1 MAWLGTGSAR
11 PVPGGAVI
19 PRGAQPLINLRQQG
33 KRPAKDV
40 WIEFGDYPNPDWHRW
55 AETQF
60 SPSLV
65 VLPTDPIDR
74 LDLRCIVGLRV
85 ILCLDTWTEKSS
97 LLYERVIE
105 LAAEVAVLCPDFGE
119 DIGWWHVPKYGRIEW
134 DQRHYLTKLEE
145 VHGDRTAAAHRRDD
159 QTYKLLAARE
169 DQILK
174 EAPWL
179 RF

>member
-1 MAWLGTGSAR
+1 M
-11 PVPGGAVI
+11 I

-33 KRPAKDV
+33 KRPARDV

-74 LDLRCIVGLRV
+74 LDLRCIVGLSV
-85 ILCLDTWTEKSS
+85 ILCLDAWMEKSS
-97 LLYERVIE
+97 QLYERVIE
-105 LAAEVAVLCPDFGE
+105 LAAEVAVMCPDFGE
-119 DIGWWHVPKYGRIEW
+119 DIGWFWRKDYGKIEW
-134 DQRHYLTKLEE
+134 NQRHYLTAFQDAQAECS
-145 VHGDRTAAAHRRDD
+145 AAANRKDN
-159 QTYKLLAARE
+159 TAYAVWAARE
-169 DQILK
+169 NKILK
-174 EAPWL
+174 DAPWL